1 MLLSKIWPG
10 AGRDIVLN
18 SLIASPL
25 LPPVLR
31 WRALRAYGLDVSR
44 SRISPKVWFGSTRV
58 KIGRGTFVNYGCM
71 FNTTAPITL
80 GQNCDIGMNVLFVTS
95 SHELGPAERR
105 AGAATADPIEI
116 GDGTW
121 IGANAVILPGVTVG
135 AGCVIAAG
143 AVVVRDCDANGLYAG
158 VPARKVRSLHEHL
171 A

>member
-1 MLLSKIWPG
+1 M
-10 AGRDIVLN
+10 
-18 SLIASPL
+18 
-25 LPPVLR
+25 
-31 WRALRAYGLDVSR
+31 
-44 SRISPKVWFGSTRV
+44 
-58 KIGRGTFVNYGCM
+58 KIGQGTFVNYGCM

-158 VPARKVRSLHEHL
+158 VPARKVRSLH
-171 A
+171 